1 KTLTCLLI
9 KNQIVVFYLNIQC
22 RKKFAIILNVTN
34 DKLKIFSIDIIC
46 LLDLR
51 CHIVI
56 K

>member
-9 KNQIVVFYLNIQC
+9 KIRIFVFYIQC
-22 RKKFAIILNVTN
+22 RKKFAIILNFTN

-46 LLDLR
+46 LLDIR